1 MPERPRLRARHTI
14 FVQSPDHAA
23 ITADVEMK
31 NTATGRNKSIDAVAS
46 SKQI

>member
-1 MPERPRLRARHTI
+1 MPERHDSGQSHAI

-31 NTATGRNKSIDAVAS
+31 NSATGRNKSIEAAAS